1 MITRFRKVTIIK
13 IERPIKKDLNQEI
26 QYISQSLGLF
36 GIRDKEKSC
45 FRVFLEL
52 LKASKNNKS
61 LSSEQIA
68 QRSNLSRATVIHH
81 LNRLMEHGLIIH
93 EDNRYKL
100 IVSNMENLINEMQ
113 KNLDNTLKD
122 LKKIAEDIDKE
133 LELK

>member
-13 IERPIKKDLNQEI
+13 IEKPAKKDLNQEI

-52 LKASKNNKS
+52 LKASKNNKA

-81 LNRLMEHGLIIH
+81 LNHLIEHGLITY

-100 IVSNMENLINEMQ
+100 IVSNMENLINEIQ
-113 KNLDNTLKD
+113 KNLNDVLKD